1 MKTNACLIILSAVLI
16 TGCAASKKNQS
27 IRHPAP
33 IVPQQTPMVPNG
45 GAEGPDNAA
54 PGQTPGAPG
63 GDSTYVPPAD
73 DDFNLIEDQLAQQQ
87 VKVADPLKPLN
98 RAMHNVNDKLYFS
111 VLRPVARACKK
122 AVPKPARI
130 SIRNFFNNLT
140 TPARYVSCLLQGK
153 RKAAGTE
160 LHRFALNT
168 TVGVLGFVDPAQ
180 EKWKLAPT
188 DEDLGQTLG
197 KWGVGNGVYVVL
209 PLLGPSTVRDTLGLI
224 GGQLLN
230 PVRYVEPA
238 EVSLAIS
245 AGKIANENTFT
256 IGRYESFK
264 SAAVDPYTAMRQAYI
279 QYRDKQVKD

>member
-1 MKTNACLIILSAVLI
+1 MKIKACLIILSTVLI
-16 TGCAASKKNQS
+16 AGCAASKKNQS
-27 IRHPAP
+27 VNGKMSQWVYELMTRQVTGLPPIYSSTHPP
-33 IVPQQTPMVPNG
+33 ILSFTHY
-45 GAEGPDNAA
+45 A
-54 PGQTPGAPG
+54 
-63 GDSTYVPPAD
+63 PPAD
-73 DDFNLIEDQLAQQQ
+73 DDFNLLEDELAQQQ

-98 RAMHNVNDKLYFS
+98 RAMHNVNDKLYFK
-111 VLRPVARACKK
+111 VLRPVARACKR

-168 TVGVLGFVDPAQ
+168 TVGVLGFADPAQ

-230 PVRYVEPA
+230 PVHYVEPT

>member
-1 MKTNACLIILSAVLI
+1 MKTKACLIILSAVLI
-16 TGCAASKKNQS
+16 AGCAASKPPGPLAGKNQS
-27 IRHPAP
+27 TRHLAPVASDIVAPA
-33 IVPQQTPMVPNG
+33 Q
-45 GAEGPDNAA
+45 A
-54 PGQTPGAPG
+54 PRAPG
-63 GDSTYVPPAD
+63 GDSPYAPPAD

-98 RAMHNVNDKLYFS
+98 RAMHNINDKLYFS

-168 TVGVLGFVDPAQ
+168 TVGVLGFADPAQ

-209 PLLGPSTVRDTLGLI
+209 PLLGPSTVRDTVGLI

-230 PVRYVEPA
+230 PVHYVEPT

>member
-1 MKTNACLIILSAVLI
+1 MKTKACLIILSAVLI
-16 TGCAASKKNQS
+16 SGCTASKKNQS
-27 IRHPAP
+27 TRHLAPVASDIVAPAQATS
-33 IVPQQTPMVPNG
+33 VPS
-45 GAEGPDNAA
+45 AEGRN
-54 PGQTPGAPG
+54 GG
-63 GDSTYVPPAD
+63 GDSPYAPPAD
-73 DDFNLIEDQLAQQQ
+73 DDFNLIEDQVAQQQ

-111 VLRPVARACKK
+111 VLRPVARACKR

-140 TPARYVSCLLQGK
+140 TPARYISCLLQGK

-168 TVGVLGFVDPAQ
+168 TVGVLGFADPAQ

-230 PVRYVEPA
+230 PVHYVEPT

-279 QYRDKQVKD
+279 QYRNKQVKD

>member
-1 MKTNACLIILSAVLI
+1 MKTNACFIILSTVLI
-16 TGCAASKKNQS
+16 TGCAASKNQS
-27 IRHPAP
+27 TQHLAP
-33 IVPQQTPMVPNG
+33 VASGI
-45 GAEGPDNAA
+45 AA
-54 PGQTPGAPG
+54 PAQAPG
-63 GDSTYVPPAD
+63 PVGDSTYVPPAD

-98 RAMHNVNDKLYFS
+98 RAMHNVNDKLYFR

>member
-1 MKTNACLIILSAVLI
+1 V
-16 TGCAASKKNQS
+16 
-27 IRHPAP
+27 
-33 IVPQQTPMVPNG
+33 
-45 GAEGPDNAA
+45 
-54 PGQTPGAPG
+54 
-63 GDSTYVPPAD
+63 GDSTYVPPARPSTGGPAD
-73 DDFNLIEDQLAQQQ
+73 DDFNLLEDELAQQQ
-87 VKVADPLKPLN
+87 FKVADPLKPLN

-140 TPARYVSCLLQGK
+140 TPARYISCLLQGK

-168 TVGVLGFVDPAQ
+168 TVGVLGFADPAQ

-230 PVRYVEPA
+230 PVHYVEPT